1 MQFSMVEIAA
11 PFQSGANDVCLTN
24 CEFLKVIS
32 NPVSDVRSLKKKLLN
47 VLAPLDKFLDSNLED
62 AHE

>member
-32 NPVSDVRSLKKKLLN
+32 NLVSDVSSLTENVMFLLRLIN
-47 VLAPLDKFLDSNLED
+47 SLTQI
-62 AHE
+62 

>member
-32 NPVSDVRSLKKKLLN
+32 NLVSDVRSLTENVMFLLRLIN
-47 VLAPLDKFLDSNLED
+47 SLTQI
-62 AHE
+62 